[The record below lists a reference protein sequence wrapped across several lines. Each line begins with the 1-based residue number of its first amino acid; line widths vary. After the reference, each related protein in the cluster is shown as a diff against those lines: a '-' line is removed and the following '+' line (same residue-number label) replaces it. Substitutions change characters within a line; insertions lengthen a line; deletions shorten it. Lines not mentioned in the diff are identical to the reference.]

1 MLREYDNTKEEI
13 KSLKTSTV
21 YQRFYYNCKTIL
33 SYCLKCRKN
42 MEIKNPRVAK
52 IKRGKSMLKKSRFIK
67 EQEAMDYY
75 YHLIHLLKDFL
86 WLVVFYKG
94 IKWIKK

>member
-52 IKRGKSMLKKSRFIK
+52 IKRGKPMLKKSRFIK
-67 EQEAMDYY
+67 EQEASG
-75 YHLIHLLKDFL
+75 LLLSSNSPFKGFPMIGSFL
-86 WLVVFYKG
+86 
-94 IKWIKK
+94 